1 MENETIELQTVP
13 VLPLRG
19 LVIFPGSILHFDV
32 ARKKSVA
39 ALDAAMKNFNQS
51 IFITTQKDSAENDVN
66 TEHFYQTGVFAR
78 ILQLF

>member
-1 MENETIELQTVP
+1 MDNEKKENEKMEKEELLTVP

-39 ALDAAMKNFNQS
+39 AIESAMENYNQNL
-51 IFITTQKDSAENDVN
+51 FITTQTDSSETDVN
-66 TEHFYQTGVFAR
+66 TTPN
-78 ILQLF
+78 

>member
-1 MENETIELQTVP
+1 MDNEKTENEKMEKEELLTVP

-39 ALDAAMKNFNQS
+39 AIENAMENYNQNL
-51 IFITTQKDSAENDVN
+51 FITTQTD
-66 TEHFYQTGVFAR
+66 
-78 ILQLF
+78 

>member
-1 MENETIELQTVP
+1 MDNEKTENEKMEKEELLTVP

-39 ALDAAMKNFNQS
+39 AIENAMENYNQNL
-51 IFITTQKDSAENDVN
+51 FITTQTDSSETDVN
-66 TEHFYQTGVFAR
+66 TTHFYIYNR
-78 ILQLF
+78 